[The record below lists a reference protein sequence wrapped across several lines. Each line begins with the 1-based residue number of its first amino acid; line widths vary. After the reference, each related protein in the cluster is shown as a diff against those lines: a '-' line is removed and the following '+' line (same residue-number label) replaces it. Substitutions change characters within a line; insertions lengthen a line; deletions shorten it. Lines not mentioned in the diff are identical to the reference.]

1 MLIHKTHSKTDLID
15 IIIDLDLQI
24 KFSHQDNKKMIQ
36 DKIIGYL
43 KNNSKIILYDN
54 FFNIDNADGLVNYLK
69 NPNPKKTLSI
79 KEKNNVMNICK
90 TIISYCKTG
99 YNLDRIRYNT
109 LKELQDDMDFIKQFG
124 DIPSVRRCCKLMNK
138 DIKFR
143 HLTFTPLISPQVQK
157 HLDQKKEACGYELK
171 PILRIKHATPE
182 NKIIVQF
189 D

>member
-69 NPNPKKTLSI
+69 NTKQ
-79 KEKNNVMNICK
+79 KNN
-90 TIISYCKTG
+90 S
-99 YNLDRIRYNT
+99 
-109 LKELQDDMDFIKQFG
+109 
-124 DIPSVRRCCKLMNK
+124 
-138 DIKFR
+138 
-143 HLTFTPLISPQVQK
+143 
-157 HLDQKKEACGYELK
+157 
-171 PILRIKHATPE
+171 
-182 NKIIVQF
+182 
-189 D
+189 